1 MFKSFIERLNLH
13 AISDLF
19 YFKFRNLFMKFQIHF
34 LMLSVRYHAW
44 RRDRTRNELLRLRR
58 FACGMGYRHLLK
70 APNVTTDAPRSGRD
84 QVRG

>member
-44 RRDRTRNELLRLRR
+44 RRDRTRSRLLYLRR
-58 FACGMGYRHLLK
+58 LVRGYGLGHIE
-70 APNVTTDAPRSGRD
+70 APNVQAVRAAESGSERA
-84 QVRG
+84 QS